1 MLLKVCAYLAQEV
14 REMDNLPLA
23 LTVKDVAKLLG
34 ISRNTT
40 YRLVRSKKLPSIRV
54 GRQIRIPRSALEEYL
69 NGRTDCNQSA

>member
-1 MLLKVCAYLAQEV
+1 
-14 REMDNLPLA
+14 MDNLPLA

-54 GRQIRIPRSALEEYL
+54 GRQIRIPRSALEEYI
-69 NGRTDCNQSA
+69 NGRTD